1 VTKKKLAICG
11 CLVLFVFAHPQVYAR
26 TSLDAIPI
34 GIILP
39 ITGDKAKFG
48 EIEKKS
54 FELAMQEINSS
65 GGVNGRQVHFIFED
79 DTGRAEIA
87 GALAEKLITKDKV
100 VMLGGG
106 YGGSETA
113 AIAAVA
119 EAEQVPFL
127 VNTSIDDKITEK
139 DWEYVF
145 RLNAPA
151 SDYWA
156 GVESFLGQVAKP
168 KTATVIYENS
178 PLGVSRARRLDETC
192 KNLGIKLLL
201 AEVYDPKEADY
212 RPMWLRVR
220 DADPDLVYM
229 ISQVKDASLLMR
241 QAAEVDIT
249 PRLFLGG
256 TPAFTHRHF
265 KENAGKG
272 GAMVFAMT
280 LWHPALPYPGAQ
292 EYFHKFLDR
301 FGVEPEYHGAQ
312 AYAAAHV
319 MVDALKRAKFF
330 HPEAIRLALT
340 TANLMT
346 VLGPVQFA
354 SYKKM
359 SRQNRLPAYVG
370 QWIDGTLELVWPPAV
385 AEHTPVFP
393 IDWKKARE

>member
-1 VTKKKLAICG
+1 MTKKNLVICCWLA
-11 CLVLFVFAHPQVYAR
+11 LFIFVHLQAYAR

-39 ITGDKAKFG
+39 ITGDKSKFG

-54 FELAMQEINSS
+54 FELAMQEINLS

-79 DTGRAEIA
+79 DTGRAEVA
-87 GALAEKLITKDKV
+87 AALAEKLIAKDKV

-139 DWEYVF
+139 GWEYIF
-145 RLNAPA
+145 RLNTPA

-168 KTATVIYENS
+168 KTAGVIYENS
-178 PLGVSRARRLDETC
+178 PLGSSGARRLEETC
-192 KNLGIKLLL
+192 KSLGVKLLL
-201 AEVYDPKEADY
+201 AEVYDHKEADH

-220 DADPDLVYM
+220 DADPDLIYM
-229 ISQVKDASLLMR
+229 ISHVKDASLLMR
-241 QAAEVDIT
+241 QAAEADVT
-249 PRLFLGG
+249 PQLFLGG
-256 TPAFTHRHF
+256 APAFTQRHF

-292 EYFHKFLDR
+292 EYFNKFIER
-301 FGVEPEYHGAQ
+301 FGVEPDYHGAQ
-312 AYAAAHV
+312 AYAAAYV
-319 MVDALKRAKFF
+319 MVDALNRSKFF
-330 HPEAIRLALT
+330 HPEEIRLALT

-359 SRQNRLPAYVG
+359 SRQNRLPPSVG
-370 QWIDGTLELVWPPAV
+370 QWIDGTLKLVWPPAV
-385 AEHTPVFP
+385 AEQRPVFP